1 MLLRISLIVAI
12 LTGLGAVGLIH
23 TRVKERIA
31 TITSERDS
39 NAQERDRFQQESK
52 KAKDAERKAKEER
65 DTANTQLA
73 TATNDLA
80 ATSFKA
86 SEQEKRANDLS
97 SQLNTTLKERNDA
110 QTLLASWN
118 ALGIAPNQVEEIKT
132 QLKNVTSDK
141 EALTDENA
149 LLSQK
154 NKRLAAE
161 LSRYTNGNARVEMP
175 GFKAKVVA
183 VDPKWDFVIL
193 DKGSND
199 GALERGEV
207 LVSREG
213 KLVGKVR
220 ISSVE
225 TNRSIAN
232 VMPEWRQ
239 SDILEGDQVMY

>member
-23 TRVKERIA
+23 TRLKERIT
-31 TITSERDS
+31 TITTERDS

-65 DTANTQLA
+65 DASNALLSTT
-73 TATNDLA
+73 TNELA
-80 ATSFKA
+80 ATTIRVV
-86 SEQEKRANDLS
+86 EQEKRANDLS
-97 SQLNTTLKERNDA
+97 GQLNSALKERNDA

-118 ALGIAPNQVEEIKT
+118 ALGLAPNQVEDIKT
-132 QLKNVTSDK
+132 QLKNTTSEK
-141 EALTDENA
+141 EALTEENA
-149 LLSQK
+149 LLSHN
-154 NKRLAAE
+154 NKRLVAE

-175 GFKAKVVA
+175 GFKAKVMA
-183 VDPKWDFVIL
+183 VDPKWDFVVL

-207 LVSREG
+207 LVARDG

-225 TNRSIAN
+225 TNRCIAN
-232 VMPEWRQ
+232 ILPEWKQ
-239 SDILEGDQVMY
+239 SDVLEGDQVMY